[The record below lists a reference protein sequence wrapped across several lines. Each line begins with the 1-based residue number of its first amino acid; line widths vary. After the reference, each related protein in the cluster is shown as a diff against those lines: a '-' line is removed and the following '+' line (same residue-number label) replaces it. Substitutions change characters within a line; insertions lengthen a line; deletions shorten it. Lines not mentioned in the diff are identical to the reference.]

1 VAARWSRVHRR
12 PRRLQTRPTI
22 RLVGSGTVKDWLT
35 YCVTAVAW
43 RSQRFQRN
51 VLRLRLGKSVYATI
65 HLRVNVP
72 TYVTIW
78 EPLRG
83 VDRSYDRTTR
93 HTRPL
98 IGQIRCTVPL
108 IGHIQGTHIDCDGVV
123 FLVRPNICISKKIYA
138 GAIFSGPY
146 RLNNCK

>member
-22 RLVGSGTVKDWLT
+22 RIVGSGTVKDWLT

-51 VLRLRLGKSVYATI
+51 VLRLRLGKSAYATI

-98 IGQIRCTVPL
+98 IG
-108 IGHIQGTHIDCDGVV
+108 HIQGTHIDCDGVV
-123 FLVRPNICISKKIYA
+123 FLVRPNICISKKNYA
-138 GAIFSGPY
+138 GAIFLGPY
-146 RLNNCK
+146 SLNNCK